1 MKISFFICI
10 IGRKWGD
17 ITARKIDYVIDEE
30 YDGKKVKNYLRG
42 KAKISSRL
50 MNSLKTYSDGI
61 MLNGEHIRTIDILR
75 SGDVLSINIPDKF
88 SEIEPIEMPLDII
101 YEDDDFIVINKSPFI
116 AMHPTHNHQGD
127 TLANALTYHLEKE
140 GKPTVF
146 RAVGRLDKGTSGVVV
161 CALNSHAAARI
172 PTTSQKEYLTVVS
185 GKTDEKGSIEA
196 PIYRPD
202 PMKTI
207 RSVDPRGDYALTHY
221 EKLRGNE
228 KYSLLRVKI
237 ETGRT
242 HQIRVHFASLGMP
255 LVGDSLYGE
264 DEFGIGHQLLHC
276 AKVNFVHPVTGENM
290 TFEAN
295 LPEDM
300 EKFIESYVL

>member
-1 MKISFFICI
+1 MARRIEYI
-10 IGRKWGD
+10 IE
-17 ITARKIDYVIDEE
+17 EE
-30 YDGKKVKNYLRG
+30 YNGCKVKNYLRG

-50 MNSLKTYSDGI
+50 MNSLKTYDDGI
-61 MLNGEHIRTIDILR
+61 TLNGEHIRTIDILKT
-75 SGDVLSINIPDKF
+75 GDVLAVNIPDKF
-88 SEIEPIEMPLDII
+88 SEIEPVEMPLEIL

-127 TLANALTYHLEKE
+127 TLANALTFHLQKE

-146 RAVGRLDKGTSGVVV
+146 RAVGRLDKGTSGIVV

-172 PTTSQKEYLTVVS
+172 PTTAQKEYIAVVN

-207 RSVDPRGDYALTHY
+207 RCVDERGDYALTHY
-221 EKLRGNE
+221 EKVSGND
-228 KYSLLRVKI
+228 KYSVVRVKI

-242 HQIRVHFASLGMP
+242 HQIRVHFSHLGMP

-264 DEFGIGHQLLHC
+264 DEFNFGHQFLHC
-276 AKVNFVHPVTGENM
+276 AKVNFIHPVTGKM
-290 TFEAN
+290 MYFEAD
-295 LPEDM
+295 LPDDI
-300 EKFIESYVL
+300 KSFIDKYI

>member
-1 MKISFFICI
+1 MARRIEYI
-10 IGRKWGD
+10 ID
-17 ITARKIDYVIDEE
+17 AE

-50 MNSLKTYSDGI
+50 MNSLKTVENGI
-61 MLNGEHIRTIDILR
+61 TLNGEHIRTIDILR
-75 SGDVLSINIPDKF
+75 TGDVLAINIPDKF

-101 YEDDDFIVINKSPFI
+101 YEDDDIIAVNKSPFI

-127 TLANALTYHLEKE
+127 TLANALTFHLQNE

-146 RAVGRLDKGTSGVVV
+146 RAVGRLDKGTSGVVI

-172 PTTSQKEYLTVVS
+172 PATSQKEYLAVVN
-185 GKTDEKGSIEA
+185 GKTDESGTIEA

-207 RSVDPRGDYALTHY
+207 RCVDERGDYALTHY
-221 EKLRGNE
+221 EKLGGNE

-264 DEFGIGHQLLHC
+264 DEFGFGHQFLHC
-276 AKVNFVHPVTGENM
+276 ENVSFIHPVTGEKM
-290 TFEAN
+290 IFKAD

-300 EKFIESYVL
+300 QDFINKNT

>member
-1 MKISFFICI
+1 M
-10 IGRKWGD
+10 
-17 ITARKIDYVIDEE
+17 ARKIEYIIDEE
-30 YDGKKVKNYLRG
+30 YNGKKVKNYLRG

-50 MNSLKTYSDGI
+50 MNSLKTYENGI
-61 MLNGEHIRTIDILR
+61 TLNGEHIRTIDILKT
-75 SGDVLSINIPDKF
+75 GDVLAVNIPDKF
-88 SEIEPIEMPLDII
+88 SEIEPMEMPLDII

-127 TLANALTYHLEKE
+127 TLANALTYHLQKE
-140 GKPTVF
+140 NKPTVF
-146 RAVGRLDKGTSGVVV
+146 RAVGRLDKGTSGIVI

-172 PTTSQKEYLTVVS
+172 PVTSEKEYKAVVC
-185 GKTDEKGSIEA
+185 GKTDEKGTIEA

-207 RSVDPRGDYALTHY
+207 RCVDERGDYALTHY
-221 EKLRGNE
+221 EKLSGND
-228 KYSLLRVKI
+228 KYSLLRVRI

-255 LVGDSLYGE
+255 LAGDSLYGE

-276 AKVNFVHPVTGENM
+276 AKVSFLHPVTGERM

-295 LPEDM
+295 MPEDM
-300 EKFIESYVL
+300 ENFIKNNIR

>member
-1 MKISFFICI
+1 M
-10 IGRKWGD
+10 
-17 ITARKIDYVIDEE
+17 ARKIEYIIDEE

-50 MNSLKTYSDGI
+50 MNSLKTYENGI
-61 MLNGEHIRTIDILR
+61 TLNGEHIRTIDILKT
-75 SGDVLSINIPDKF
+75 GDVLAVNLPDKF
-88 SEIEPIEMPLDII
+88 GEIEPIEMPLDII
-101 YEDDDFIVINKSPFI
+101 YEDDDLIVINKSPFI

-127 TLANALTYHLEKE
+127 TLANALTYHLQKE

-172 PTTSQKEYLTVVS
+172 PVSSKKEYYAVIN
-185 GKTDEKGSIEA
+185 GKTDDNGTIEA

-207 RSVDPRGDYALTHY
+207 RCVDPRGDYALTHY
-221 EKLRGNE
+221 KKIKGNE
-228 KYSLLRVKI
+228 KYSLVQVKI

-242 HQIRVHFASLGMP
+242 HQIRVHFASLGMS

-264 DEFGIGHQLLHC
+264 DEFSFGHQFLHC
-276 AKVNFVHPVTGENM
+276 RKVSFIHPVTGENM
-290 TFEAN
+290 AFEAD
-295 LPEDM
+295 LPDDV
-300 EKFIESYVL
+300 KRFIENNL

>member
-1 MKISFFICI
+1 M
-10 IGRKWGD
+10 
-17 ITARKIDYVIDEE
+17 ARKIEYIIDEE
-30 YDGKKVKNYLRG
+30 YDGRKVKNYLRG

-50 MNSLKTYSDGI
+50 MNSLKTYENGI
-61 MLNGEHIRTIDILR
+61 TLNGEHIRTIDILKA
-75 SGDVLSINIPDKF
+75 GDVLAVNLPDKF
-88 SEIEPIEMPLDII
+88 GDIEPIQMPLDII

-127 TLANALTYHLEKE
+127 TLANALTYHLQNE

-146 RAVGRLDKGTSGVVV
+146 RAVGRLDKGTSGVVI

-172 PTTSQKEYLTVVS
+172 PSTAKKEYLAVVN
-185 GKTDEKGSIEA
+185 GKTEVIGSIEA

-207 RSVDPRGDYALTHY
+207 RCVDERGDYALTHY
-221 EKLRGNE
+221 EKIQGNE
-228 KYSLLRVKI
+228 KYSLVRVRI

-264 DEFGIGHQLLHC
+264 DEFSIGHQLLHC
-276 AKVNFVHPVTGENM
+276 AKVNLIHPVTGEDM
-290 TFEAN
+290 LFEAK

-300 EKFIESYVL
+300 ERFIDSELTV

>member
-1 MKISFFICI
+1 M
-10 IGRKWGD
+10 
-17 ITARKIDYVIDEE
+17 ARRIEYLIDEE
-30 YDGKKVKNYLRG
+30 YDGRKVKNYLRG

-50 MNSLKTYSDGI
+50 MNSLKTVENGI
-61 MLNGEHIRTIDILR
+61 TLNGEHIRTIDILKT
-75 SGDVLSINIPDKF
+75 GDILAVNIPDKF
-88 SEIEPIEMPLDII
+88 GEIEPVDIPVDII

-140 GKPTVF
+140 GKSTVF
-146 RAVGRLDKGTSGVVV
+146 RAVGRLDKGTSGIVV

-172 PTTSQKEYLTVVS
+172 PATSQKEYLAVVC
-185 GKTDEKGSIEA
+185 GKTDEKGTIEA

-207 RSVDPRGDYALTHY
+207 RCVDERGDYALTHY
-221 EKLRGNE
+221 EKVSGND

-255 LVGDSLYGE
+255 LAGDSLYGE
-264 DEFGIGHQLLHC
+264 DVFGIGHQLLHC
-276 AKVNFVHPVTGENM
+276 AKMSFIHPVTGEKM
-290 TFEAN
+290 TFEADI
-295 LPEDM
+295 PEDM
-300 EKFIESYVL
+300 KRFVKNYVL

>member
-1 MKISFFICI
+1 MS
-10 IGRKWGD
+10 
-17 ITARKIDYVIDEE
+17 RKIEYIIDEE
-30 YDGKKVKNYLRG
+30 YNGRKVKNYLRG

-50 MNSLKTYSDGI
+50 MNSLKTYENGI
-61 MLNGEHIRTIDILR
+61 TLNGEHIRTIDILKT
-75 SGDVLSINIPDKF
+75 GDVLAVNIPDKF

-127 TLANALTYHLEKE
+127 TLANALTFHLQNE

-146 RAVGRLDKGTSGVVV
+146 RAVGRLDKGTSGVVI

-172 PTTSQKEYLTVVS
+172 PSTAQKEYLAVVS
-185 GKTDEKGSIEA
+185 GKTNEKGSIEA

-207 RSVDPRGDYALTHY
+207 RCVDERGDYALTHY
-221 EKLRGNE
+221 EKLKGNK
-228 KYSLLRVKI
+228 KYSLVRVKI

-255 LVGDSLYGE
+255 LAGDSLYGE

-276 AKVNFVHPVTGENM
+276 AKVSLIHPVTGEKM
-290 TFEAN
+290 TFEAEM
-295 LPEDM
+295 PEDM
-300 EKFIESYVL
+300 RKFIDSHVCE

>member
-1 MKISFFICI
+1 M
-10 IGRKWGD
+10 
-17 ITARKIDYVIDEE
+17 ARKIEYIIDEE

-50 MNSLKTYSDGI
+50 MNSLKTYENGI
-61 MLNGEHIRTIDILR
+61 TLNGGHIRTIDILR
-75 SGDVLSINIPDKF
+75 AGDVLAVNIPDKF
-88 SEIEPIEMPLDII
+88 SEIEPMEMPLDII

-127 TLANALTYHLEKE
+127 TLANALTYHLGKE

-146 RAVGRLDKGTSGVVV
+146 RAVGRLDKGTSGVVI

-172 PTTSQKEYLTVVS
+172 PVTSEKEYKAVVC
-185 GKTDEKGSIEA
+185 GKTDKKGTIEA

-207 RSVDPRGDYALTHY
+207 RCVDERGDYALTHY
-221 EKLRGNE
+221 EKLSGND
-228 KYSLLRVKI
+228 KYSLLRVRI

-255 LVGDSLYGE
+255 LAGDSLYGE

-276 AKVNFVHPVTGENM
+276 AKVSFLHPVTGEKM

-295 LPEDM
+295 MPEDM
-300 EKFIESYVL
+300 EKFIKDKISE

>member
-1 MKISFFICI
+1 M
-10 IGRKWGD
+10 
-17 ITARKIDYVIDEE
+17 ARKIEYIIDDE

-61 MLNGEHIRTIDILR
+61 TLNGEHIRTVDLLKKGDILA
-75 SGDVLSINIPDKF
+75 VNIPDKF
-88 SEIEPIEMPLDII
+88 SDIEPADIPIDII

-127 TLANALTYHLEKE
+127 TLANALVNHLEKE
-140 GKPTVF
+140 GKPNVF

-172 PTTSQKEYLTVVS
+172 PATSSKEYLAVVC
-185 GKTDEKGSIEA
+185 GKTDENGVIEA

-207 RSVDPRGDYALTHY
+207 RCVDEKGDYALTRY
-221 EKLRGNE
+221 EKISGNE
-228 KYSLLRVKI
+228 SYSFVRVKT

-242 HQIRVHFASLGMP
+242 HQIRVHFAYLNMP
-255 LVGDSLYGE
+255 LAGDSLYGK
-264 DEFGIGHQLLHC
+264 DNFNLGHQLLHC
-276 AKVNFVHPVTGENM
+276 EKIEFIHPVTNKKM
-290 TFEAN
+290 VFCASV
-295 LPEDM
+295 PEDM
-300 EKFIESYVL
+300 EFFIKRNIQSKITE

>member
-1 MKISFFICI
+1 M
-10 IGRKWGD
+10 
-17 ITARKIDYVIDEE
+17 ARKIEYIIDEE
-30 YDGKKVKNYLRG
+30 HDGKKVKNYLRG

-50 MNSLKTYSDGI
+50 MNSLKTYENGI
-61 MLNGEHIRTIDILR
+61 TLNGEHIRTIDILKT
-75 SGDVLSINIPDKF
+75 GDVLAVNIPDKF
-88 SEIEPIEMPLDII
+88 SEIEPMEMPLDII

-127 TLANALTYHLEKE
+127 TLANALTYHLQKE
-140 GKPTVF
+140 NKPTVF
-146 RAVGRLDKGTSGVVV
+146 RAVGRLDKGTSGVVI

-172 PTTSQKEYLTVVS
+172 PVTSEKEYKAVVC
-185 GKTDEKGSIEA
+185 GKTDESGTIEA

-207 RSVDPRGDYALTHY
+207 RCVDERGDYALTHY
-221 EKLRGNE
+221 EKLSGND

-255 LVGDSLYGE
+255 LAGDSLYGE

-276 AKVNFVHPVTGENM
+276 AKVSFLHPVTGEKM
-290 TFEAN
+290 TFEADM
-295 LPEDM
+295 PEDM
-300 EKFIESYVL
+300 QKFIDNNLT

>member
-1 MKISFFICI
+1 MARRIQYI
-10 IGRKWGD
+10 IE
-17 ITARKIDYVIDEE
+17 EE
-30 YDGKKVKNYLRG
+30 YNGCKVKNYLRG

-50 MNSLKTYSDGI
+50 MNSLKTYDDGI
-61 MLNGEHIRTIDILR
+61 TLNGEHIRTIDILKT
-75 SGDVLSINIPDKF
+75 GDVLAVNIPDKF
-88 SEIEPIEMPLDII
+88 SEIEPVEMPLEIL
-101 YEDDDFIVINKSPFI
+101 YEDDDFIVMNKSPFI

-127 TLANALTYHLEKE
+127 TLANALTFHLQKE

-146 RAVGRLDKGTSGVVV
+146 RAVGRLDKGTSGIVV

-172 PTTSQKEYLTVVS
+172 PTTAQKEYIAVVN

-207 RSVDPRGDYALTHY
+207 RCVDERGDYALTHY
-221 EKLRGNE
+221 EKVSGND
-228 KYSLLRVKI
+228 KYSVVRVKI

-242 HQIRVHFASLGMP
+242 HQIRVHFSHLGMP

-264 DEFGIGHQLLHC
+264 DEFNFGHQFLHC
-276 AKVNFVHPVTGENM
+276 VKVNFIHPVTGKM
-290 TFEAN
+290 MYFEAE
-295 LPEDM
+295 LPKDVRG
-300 EKFIESYVL
+300 FIDNNI

>member
-1 MKISFFICI
+1 M
-10 IGRKWGD
+10 
-17 ITARKIDYVIDEE
+17 ARKIEYIIDEE

-50 MNSLKTYSDGI
+50 MNSLKTYENGI
-61 MLNGEHIRTIDILR
+61 TLNGEHIRTIDILKT
-75 SGDVLSINIPDKF
+75 GDVLAVNIPDKF
-88 SEIEPIEMPLDII
+88 SEIEPMEMPLDII

-127 TLANALTYHLEKE
+127 TLANALTYHLGKE
-140 GKPTVF
+140 NKPTVF
-146 RAVGRLDKGTSGVVV
+146 RAVGRLDKGTSGVVI

-172 PTTSQKEYLTVVS
+172 PVTSEKEYKAVVC
-185 GKTDEKGSIEA
+185 GKTDEKGTIEA

-207 RSVDPRGDYALTHY
+207 RCVDERGDYALTHY
-221 EKLRGNE
+221 EKLSGND

-255 LVGDSLYGE
+255 LAGDSLYGE

-276 AKVNFVHPVTGENM
+276 AKVSFLHPVTGEKM

-295 LPEDM
+295 MPEDM
-300 EKFIESYVL
+300 ENFIKNNIR